1 MKPSNNKFLHTI
13 TNQVHQVYLMQSLS
27 WWCFYGPKISSKLLQ
42 LYPQLQCELVA
53 TLAFR
58 L

>member
-1 MKPSNNKFLHTI
+1 MKPSNDKFLHTI

-42 LYPQLQCELVA
+42 LQCELVA
-53 TLAFR
+53 TFALR